1 MNNNT
6 QHHDTNPA
14 ADLPAVDFYFDFSSP
29 YGYIA
34 SERIEAVAAAHGR
47 RVHWHPLLLGVVFQS
62 TGGAPLVNVPL
73 KGQYHEHDFLRS
85 ARLHG
90 VEFHRPSR
98 FPVSGVAATRLFY
111 WLQQHSPVLAVA
123 LAQAL
128 YRAFF
133 IHDIDIADP
142 EQALQVFNDL
152 RLSKPALFEQL
163 SSGAQPATQPAT
175 QPTGP
180 ALTLDAARTGMGSA
194 EIKQRTRSETE
205 AAMARGVFGS
215 PFFLVDGEA
224 FWGLD
229 RLDQVARWMQQAW

>member
-1 MNNNT
+1 MNNNAR
-6 QHHDTNPA
+6 HHDTTPA

-133 IHDIDIADP
+133 IHDIDIANP
-142 EQALQVFNDL
+142 EQALRVFDDL
-152 RLSKPALFEQL
+152 RQSTPAPFEQA
-163 SSGAQPATQPAT
+163 SSAGH
-175 QPTGP
+175 

-194 EIKQRTRSETE
+194 EIKQRSRSETE

>member
-6 QHHDTNPA
+6 QHHDTTPA

-34 SERIEAVAAAHGR
+34 SERIEAVAATHGR
-47 RVHWHPLLLGVVFQS
+47 RVHWHPLLLGLVFQS
-62 TGGAPLVNVPL
+62 TGDAPLVNVPL

-152 RLSKPALFEQL
+152 RLSKPALFEQA
-163 SSGAQPATQPAT
+163 SSA
-175 QPTGP
+175 GP

>member
-1 MNNNT
+1 
-6 QHHDTNPA
+6 
-14 ADLPAVDFYFDFSSP
+14 
-29 YGYIA
+29 
-34 SERIEAVAAAHGR
+34 
-47 RVHWHPLLLGVVFQS
+47 
-62 TGGAPLVNVPL
+62 
-73 KGQYHEHDFLRS
+73 
-85 ARLHG
+85 
-90 VEFHRPSR
+90 
-98 FPVSGVAATRLFY
+98 
-111 WLQQHSPVLAVA
+111 
-123 LAQAL
+123 
-128 YRAFF
+128 
-133 IHDIDIADP
+133 
-142 EQALQVFNDL
+142 LQVFNDL

>member
-1 MNNNT
+1 MAE
-6 QHHDTNPA
+6 QQSI
-14 ADLPAVDFYFDFSSP
+14 DFYFDFSSP

-34 SERIEAVAAAHGR
+34 SERIEALAAARGR
-47 RVHWHPLLLGVVFQS
+47 QVHWHPLLLGMVFQT

-73 KGQYHEHDFLRS
+73 KGEYHEHDFARS

-90 VEFHRPSR
+90 VAFHRPSR
-98 FPVSGVAATRLFY
+98 FPVSGVAATRLFH
-111 WLQQHSPVLAVA
+111 WVASQSPQLAVP

-142 EQALQVFNDL
+142 EQALQVLEGL
-152 RLSKPALFEQL
+152 RPSLPALFDLASPAGPL
-163 SSGAQPATQPAT
+163 S
-175 QPTGP
+175 
-180 ALTLDAARTGMGSA
+180 LDAARAGIGSA
-194 EIKQRTRSETE
+194 EIKQRARSETE

-229 RLDQVARWMQQAW
+229 RLDQAARWMQQPW

>member
-6 QHHDTNPA
+6 QHHDTTPA

-34 SERIEAVAAAHGR
+34 SERIEAVAATHGR
-47 RVHWHPLLLGVVFQS
+47 LVHWHPLLLGVVFQS

-163 SSGAQPATQPAT
+163 SSA
-175 QPTGP
+175 GP